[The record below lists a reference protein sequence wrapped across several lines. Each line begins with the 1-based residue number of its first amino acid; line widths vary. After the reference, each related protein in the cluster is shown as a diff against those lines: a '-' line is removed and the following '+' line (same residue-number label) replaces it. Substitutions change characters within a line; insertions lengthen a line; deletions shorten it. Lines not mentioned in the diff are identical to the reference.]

1 MYTTWRFR
9 PGVCSVF
16 PFCSVSCLA
25 TLCLCQGFGGL
36 GPRRRVKTEEA
47 QKVGFKQRLYSPKT
61 QTGNKQRGQ
70 KQ

>member
-25 TLCLCQGFGGL
+25 TLCLCQGL
-36 GPRRRVKTEEA
+36 
-47 QKVGFKQRLYSPKT
+47 VG
-61 QTGNKQRGQ
+61 
-70 KQ
+70 